1 MPALTQVNGSR
12 SQPFWPT
19 NAESGDDPHR
29 ETTKAYAQV
38 LEPTG
43 TILYFSLVEE
53 LEGKGGLSY
62 SFQIV

>member
-1 MPALTQVNGSR
+1 MVQGVDR
-12 SQPFWPT
+12 SDQPMQ
-19 NAESGDDPHR
+19 NLGDDPYR

-38 LEPTG
+38 LEPAG